1 MEVLLVEF
9 RIDASKV
16 GAFDAAIRANAQA
29 SRRDEPGCLQFD
41 VCRDPA
47 DPTRFVLY
55 EVYTDEA
62 AVQAHLRAPHFLA
75 LDRLSRDWTRA
86 KQVQRLRRTEP

>member
-9 RIDASKV
+9 RIEPSKV
-16 GAFDAAIRANAQA
+16 EAFDAAIRANAQA

-41 VCRDPA
+41 VCRDAA

-55 EVYTDEA
+55 EIYIDEA
-62 AVQAHLRAPHFLA
+62 AVRAHLRSPHFLQ
-75 LDRLSRDWTRA
+75 LDQLSREWTRA
-86 KQVQRLRRTEP
+86 KQVQRLQRTEP